1 MEGYGYAL
9 WCNGYYIGLN
19 LFVAVVLSNFTSN
32 TSISESQEKKSAGEG
47 NRNAESV
54 LKLAFAASSIKLNSL
69 IQTLTPGRP
78 NELARPGFYETQQ
91 LPETQED
98 NDSGDMPKHEQMGC
112 CKISINRK

>member
-9 WCNGYYIGLN
+9 RCNGYYIGLN

-69 IQTLTPGRP
+69 IQTLTPGRQ
-78 NELARPGFYETQQ
+78 NELARPGFYERQQ

-98 NDSGDMPKHEQMGC
+98 DDSGDMPKHEQMGC
-112 CKISINRK
+112 CKISINKK